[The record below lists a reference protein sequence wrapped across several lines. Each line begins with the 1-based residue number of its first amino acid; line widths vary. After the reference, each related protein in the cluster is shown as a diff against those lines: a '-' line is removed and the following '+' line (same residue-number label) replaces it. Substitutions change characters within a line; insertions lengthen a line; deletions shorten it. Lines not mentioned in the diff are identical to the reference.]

1 VAAKISGD
9 LIGTGAVDAE
19 RRVEKIGKTPSNG
32 LT

>member
-19 RRVEKIGKTPSNG
+19 RRVEKSEKHRGTV
-32 LT
+32 